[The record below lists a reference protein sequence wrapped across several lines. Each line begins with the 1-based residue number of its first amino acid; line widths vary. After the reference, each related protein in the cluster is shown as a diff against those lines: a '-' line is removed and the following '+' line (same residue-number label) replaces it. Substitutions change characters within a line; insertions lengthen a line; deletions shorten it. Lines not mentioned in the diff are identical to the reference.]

1 MFVRHSLPALL
12 LEWSL
17 YGCVL
22 QREMDCQWLGGRGI
36 NTRFILAPGKALL
49 TKTSCTIVVMEE
61 VCSIPPLIH
70 GVLTNIA
77 RCGMEISMNR
87 ERWNHF
93 PVKATV

>member
-1 MFVRHSLPALL
+1 MGVSYKEKWTAMAG
-12 LEWSL
+12 E
-17 YGCVL
+17 G
-22 QREMDCQWLGGRGI
+22 REI

-49 TKTSCTIVVMEE
+49 TKTSRPIAVMDLE
-61 VCSIPPLIH
+61 SSTPPLIH